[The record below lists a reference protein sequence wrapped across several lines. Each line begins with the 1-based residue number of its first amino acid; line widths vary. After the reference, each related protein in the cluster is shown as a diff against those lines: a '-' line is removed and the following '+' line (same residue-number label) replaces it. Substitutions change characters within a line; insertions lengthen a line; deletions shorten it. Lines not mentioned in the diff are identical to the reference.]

1 MASYLEIKQCL
12 RDILAINADIDE
24 TCDIVWQ
31 VSSYFDEDI
40 ERPKEEY
47 ILLLFRRC

>member
-40 ERPKEEY
+40 ERPKK
-47 ILLLFRRC
+47 IHIIVV